1 MQYVDGFLAAVPTDK
16 KQEYIEHASMAA
28 EVFRD
33 YGAIRLVE
41 NWGDDVPDGEVTSM
55 PMAVQCKP
63 GETVVMSWIIWP
75 SKEARDA
82 GIEGAMKDPRLD
94 PSKNP
99 MPFDGKRLI
108 YGGFET
114 VVDV

>member
-1 MQYVDGFLAAVPTDK
+1 MQYVDGFLAAVLNSR

-28 EVFRD
+28 EVFRE

-41 NWGDDVPDGEVTSM
+41 NWGEDVPEGEITSM
-55 PMAVQCKP
+55 PKAVLCKP
-63 GETVVMSWIIWP
+63 DETVVMSWIIWP
-75 SKEARDA
+75 SKEARDLGFEA
-82 GIEGAMKDPRLD
+82 SLKDPRLD
-94 PSKNP
+94 PEKNP
-99 MPFDGKRLI
+99 FPFDGRRLI